1 MTYINWGKPFEY
13 EVGDETFSFP
23 TYGNYGGA
31 GYSAGTFGQ
40 NPPVDQSS
48 SYLSD
53 GELADN
59 KDALDYRFYKHD
71 VASDL
76 ANTPAEQKAA
86 DLKLIRGIDNLSDA
100 QLSDPEASFYAGL
113 ATIGIGGQALASNP
127 SSAFANKLLPYLDD
141 ALDNIEDGLSG
152 ISQAERAK
160 AVAVLEDTVDALQ
173 DINFPGSA
181 VDRIVDAL
189 GIQVDVF
196 L

>member
-13 EVGDETFSFP
+13 EVGNETFSFP

-31 GYSAGTFGQ
+31 GYSTGKFGQ
-40 NPPVDQSS
+40 NPPISQSG

-71 VASDL
+71 VASFFAD
-76 ANTPAEQKAA
+76 TPAEQRAA
-86 DLKLIRGIDNLSDA
+86 DLKLIRGIDNLSNA

-113 ATIGIGGQALASNP
+113 ATIAIGGQALANNP
-127 SSAFANKLLPYLDD
+127 SSAFANKFLPYLDD
-141 ALDNIEDGLSG
+141 ALDNIEGGLSG
-152 ISQAERAK
+152 LSQTERAK
-160 AVAVLEDTVDALQ
+160 AVSVLEETVDALQ

-189 GIQVDVF
+189 GFQVDVF

>member
-31 GYSAGTFGQ
+31 GYSAGEFGQ
-40 NPPVDQSS
+40 NPPVDQSG

-53 GELADN
+53 GELANN

-86 DLKLIRGIDNLSDA
+86 DLKLIRSIDNLSDA

-113 ATIGIGGQALASNP
+113 ATIAIGGQALANNP
-127 SSAFANKLLPYLDD
+127 TSGFATKLLPYLDD
-141 ALDNIEDGLSG
+141 ALDNIEEGLSG
-152 ISQAERAK
+152 LSQAERAK
-160 AVAVLEDTVDALQ
+160 AVSVLEETVDALQ